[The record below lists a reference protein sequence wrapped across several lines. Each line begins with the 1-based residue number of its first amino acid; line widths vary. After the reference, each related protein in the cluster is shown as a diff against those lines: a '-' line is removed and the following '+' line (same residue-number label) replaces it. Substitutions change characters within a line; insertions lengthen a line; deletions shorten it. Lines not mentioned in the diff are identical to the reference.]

1 MAANK
6 EIKNWVNDLRITD
19 DCKGAYLTIDDNLNV
34 AWKQGTT
41 ETRTGEVWQY
51 NSITQDSYVILPQA
65 SVNIGLCVALM
76 RNKTDSGANPKLVI
90 LPEKTNGEYD
100 TIQGSK
106 NFYTSAGITI
116 DSTGKISETQD
127 NDNFSSVIF
136 KAVQMGNNQYGWVI
150 INGVGSWNGESIT
163 DPIYEA
169 VKAKYTQQA
178 ISVQTA
184 GANTLS
190 TSGGLG
196 STQSEFVEFTGLKE
210 YPRSV
215 KGSTEIELKPFNGND
230 SLQYMVIAAAEAENT
245 NYLYTGNMAS
255 PVTFNTFGK
264 VGSSFKNSYYSAN
277 QINTTNI
284 NASVNWLGY
293 LYRSSNVAYNN
304 NTKWC
309 QNNTGKSYT
318 YKLIKNKL
326 IMIFNQ
332 VSNITRLGTA
342 QITIPV
348 DLNNFKLA
356 NNKSL
361 TEVNKVYMDLDFGAE
376 QNAEDWKCYHII
388 AYKVP
393 ATWNDASVVDNNNIS
408 KVIPLKFEG
417 DGRTT
422 YTDFYS
428 SNLVGIP
435 LTEED
440 KTNGKFNLVFEFI
453 IDDESGNRTE
463 SEFAKNFPN
472 NNVYY
477 SKFRFIG
484 FEQLKQVSISPEVE
498 FEQFGAW
505 GGKEYHGSIEGN
517 SQSNLVI
524 YNGAYIDASTSD
536 DKIASDWVPNVSYTG
551 FQYKADTAS
560 QTYKTFFNQFGSYKP
575 SSNITKTIISAC
587 GGFPGQSEDS
597 NPVSAL
603 TYELVIDWVN
613 RNWQFTGFFKGGAWA
628 YHCTQQN
635 EFSDNPV
642 TLDFNACTHNTSG
655 TRLTTKRLSDSIL
668 INGSG
673 IIRLPYLLIN
683 SSNYISGE
691 GISLTWNFTHYK
703 TIVNPS
709 GYPIEVLCHYKCG
722 WERAENVWT
731 TDYIADGSE
740 FDGLLD
746 HPNDSSS
753 TGLVSPS
760 KACISPTHYRMKPNA
775 YNVEFTED
783 KGLLPYYKEFNCQQ
797 NGTKRPCYY
806 FNTHYVYS
814 NQATP
819 NISDYMSSQW
829 LTADAFCTLTF
840 TPKSTGLLKGYIRI
854 PQLVRSGAG
863 RLIIKEIYNEAN
875 HTWSDYIMVKDDFG
889 GNTRGLQILAPDTE
903 FSDKVNACEKIRYSV
918 ILYSTVN
925 WDSNNQDAWIT
936 SISRAAYPQSWDH
949 WISDFKTLYD
959 KNYIS
964 GYSIGTGMHGGGT
977 NSSTMRKVFG
987 REPNSTGGA
996 FIYSIAGKERMFT
1009 SDNVDVDKFA
1019 RSFYYQNKKNNVRA
1033 DMTTDLSQNNANADT
1048 TSANMG
1054 SPFEFLVYVMKTA

>member
-76 RNKTDSGANPKLVI
+76 RNKTDLGTNPKLVI

-127 NDNFSSVIF
+127 SDNFSSVIF

-150 INGVGSWNGESIT
+150 INGVGSWNGEAIDDT
-163 DPIYEA
+163 IYDA
-169 VKAKYTQQA
+169 VQAKYTQQA

-190 TSGGLG
+190 TSVGLG

-210 YPRSV
+210 YPKSV

-230 SLQYMVIAAAEAENT
+230 SLQYMIITAAQNDRT
-245 NYLYTGNMAS
+245 NYFYSGNVDIAS
-255 PVTFNTFGK
+255 FNVFGK
-264 VGSSFKNSYYSAN
+264 QGSKFKNNYYSAGTVN
-277 QINTTNI
+277 TNI
-284 NASVNWLGY
+284 LDSSDNCSVNWLGY
-293 LYRSSNVAYNN
+293 TFRRTSYSGNVS
-304 NTKWC
+304 WC
-309 QNNTGKSYT
+309 QNNRKRSYT
-318 YKLIKNKL
+318 YQLVKNKL
-326 IMIFNQ
+326 IMIHDDVNQ
-332 VSNITRLGTA
+332 INRLGTA
-342 QITIPV
+342 QITVPI

-376 QNAEDWKCYHII
+376 QDAADWKCYHII

-393 ATWNDASVVDNNNIS
+393 ATWNDAYNVDSNNIG
-408 KVIPLKFEG
+408 KVIPLKFQG
-417 DGRTT
+417 DGRSI
-422 YTDFYS
+422 DLDLYS

-463 SEFAKNFPN
+463 AEFAKNFPN

-498 FEQFGAW
+498 FEQFGAHGMKAW
-505 GGKEYHGSIEGN
+505 GTEGKDRIVENAYLAATVN
-517 SQSNLVI
+517 SKELADADI
-524 YNGAYIDASTSD
+524 AIDF
-536 DKIASDWVPNVSYTG
+536 IPNQSYTG
-551 FQYKADTAS
+551 FAYKANTAS
-560 QTYKTFFNQFGSYKP
+560 ATYKTFFNQFGSYKP
-575 SSNITKTIISAC
+575 STNITKTVIKANMD
-587 GGFPGQSEDS
+587 FPEISEDDA
-597 NPVSAL
+597 PAQIFC
-603 TYELVIDWVN
+603 YELIIDWIN
-613 RNWQFTGFFKGGAWA
+613 RNWQINGFVKASHFSSVCA
-628 YHCTQQN
+628 QQGSFDDDAVN
-635 EFSDNPV
+635 LTLSYYSGDNLQTY
-642 TLDFNACTHNTSG
+642 TLKEC
-655 TRLTTKRLSDSIL
+655 LL

-673 IIRLPYLLIN
+673 IIRLPHWIQNLG
-683 SSNYISGE
+683 SPGKEVSG
-691 GISLTWNFTHYK
+691 IWNFTHYK
-703 TIVNPS
+703 TVVNPS

-722 WERAENVWT
+722 WERAESVWT

-753 TGLVSPS
+753 AGLVSPS
-760 KACISPTHYRMKPNA
+760 KACISPTHYRMKPDA
-775 YNVEFTED
+775 YNVEFTEY
-783 KGLLPYYKEFNCQQ
+783 KGLLPYYKEFNCHT
-797 NGTKRPCYY
+797 NGTKKPCYY

-819 NISDYMSSQW
+819 NISDYRSSQW
-829 LTADAFCTLTF
+829 LAADAFCTLTF

-854 PQLVRSGAG
+854 PQLALMGCG

-875 HTWSDYIMVKDDFG
+875 RSWSDYIMIKDDFG
-889 GNTRGLQILAPDTE
+889 GSTRDLQILAQDTE
-903 FSDKVNACEKIRYSV
+903 FSDRVNAYETIRYTV

-925 WDSNNQDAWIT
+925 WDGNDNRDAFISSVCRSAFPQDWAHWIT
-936 SISRAAYPQSWDH
+936 
-949 WISDFKTLYD
+949 DFKTLYD

-964 GYSIGTGMHGGGT
+964 SYSIGTGAHGSGS
-977 NSSTMRKVFG
+977 NSTTMRKVFG
-987 REPNSTGGA
+987 REPNTAGGD
-996 FIYSIAGKERMFT
+996 FRYSIAEKDGMFIKDST
-1009 SDNVDVDKFA
+1009 DAGYFDVDKFA
-1019 RSFYYQNKKNNVRA
+1019 GSFYKDGSNRA
-1033 DMTTDLSQNNANADT
+1033 SITTDLSQNNSDADT
-1048 TSANMG
+1048 TPANMG

>member
-1 MAANK
+1 MVANK

-76 RNKTDSGANPKLVI
+76 RNKTDSGTNPKLVI

-106 NFYTSAGITI
+106 NFYTSAGVSI

-127 NDNFSSVIF
+127 SDNFSSVIF
-136 KAVQMGNNQYGWVI
+136 KAVQTGNNQYGWVI

-163 DPIYEA
+163 DIIDEA
-169 VKAKYTQQA
+169 VRAKYTQQA

-196 STQSEFVEFTGLKE
+196 STQSEFVEFTGLKN
-210 YPRSV
+210 YPKVV
-215 KGSTEIELKPFNGND
+215 KSSTDTGVDLEPFNGND
-230 SLQYMVIAAAEAENT
+230 SLQYMVIAAAQVENT
-245 NYLYTGNMAS
+245 NYLYTGNMTS

-277 QINTTNI
+277 QINTTDI
-284 NASVNWLGY
+284 NESVNWLGY

-332 VSNITRLGTA
+332 VSNINRLGTA

-361 TEVNKVYMDLDFGAE
+361 TEVNKVYIDLDFGAE
-376 QNAEDWKCYHII
+376 QDADDWKCYHII

-393 ATWNDASVVDNNNIS
+393 ATWNDASEVNSNNIG
-408 KVIPLKFEG
+408 KVIPLKFDG
-417 DGRTT
+417 DGKSKCN
-422 YTDFYS
+422 DFYS

-440 KTNGKFNLVFEFI
+440 KANGKFNLVFEFI

-463 SEFAKNFPN
+463 SEFARNFPN

-477 SKFRFIG
+477 AKFRFIG

-517 SQSNLVI
+517 SQSELVI
-524 YNGAYIDASTSD
+524 YNRAYIDASTPD
-536 DKIASDWVPNVSYTG
+536 DKIASNWIPNVSYTG
-551 FQYKADTAS
+551 FQYKANTAS

-587 GGFPGQSEDS
+587 GGFPGQSEDDT
-597 NPVSAL
+597 PVSAL

-613 RNWQFTGFFKGGAWA
+613 RNWQFTGFFKVENWA
-628 YHCTQQN
+628 YHCTQQS

-642 TLDFNACTHNTSG
+642 TLDFNACNSG
-655 TRLTTKRLSDSIL
+655 TRLTTKSLPDSIL

-673 IIRLPYLLIN
+673 IIRLPYLLVYN
-683 SSNYISGE
+683 TNYLPGA

-722 WERAENVWT
+722 WERAENIWT

-753 TGLVSPS
+753 EGKTSPS
-760 KACISPTHYRMKPNA
+760 KKCISPTHYRMKPDV
-775 YNVEFTED
+775 YNIEFTED
-783 KGLLPYYKEFNCQQ
+783 KGLLPYYKEFNCYN
-797 NGTKRPCYY
+797 NGTKKPCYF

-814 NQATP
+814 NQAMP
-819 NISDYMSSQW
+819 NISDYKSSQW

-840 TPKSTGLLKGYIRI
+840 TPKTTGLLKGYIRI

-875 HTWSDYIMVKDDFG
+875 GTWSDYIMVKDDFG
-889 GNTRGLQILAPDTE
+889 GNARGLQILAPDTE
-903 FSDKVNACEKIRYSV
+903 FSDRVNAHETIRYTV

-925 WDSNNQDAWIT
+925 WDSNNNSAYISSVCRSAFPQDWAHWIT
-936 SISRAAYPQSWDH
+936 
-949 WISDFKTLYD
+949 DFKTLYD

-964 GYSIGTGMHGGGT
+964 SYSIGTSAYDNGS

-987 REPNSTGGA
+987 REPNSTGGS
-996 FIYSIAGKERMFT
+996 FINSIEGKERMFT

-1033 DMTTDLSQNNANADT
+1033 GIATDLSQSNPDADT
-1048 TSANMG
+1048 TPANMG

>member
-19 DCKGAYLTIDDNLNV
+19 DCKGAYLTIDDNLNI

-90 LPEKTNGEYD
+90 LPERINGEYD

-106 NFYTSAGITI
+106 NFYTSAGVTI

-150 INGVGSWNGESIT
+150 INGVGSWNGEAIDDT
-163 DPIYEA
+163 IYKA
-169 VKAKYTQQA
+169 VQAKYTQQA

-210 YPRSV
+210 YPKSV

-230 SLQYMVIAAAEAENT
+230 SLQYMIITAAMNDRT
-245 NYLYTGNMAS
+245 NYFYSGNVDIAS
-255 PVTFNTFGK
+255 FNVFGK
-264 VGSSFKNSYYSAN
+264 QGSKFKNNYYSAGTVN
-277 QINTTNI
+277 TNI
-284 NASVNWLGY
+284 LDSSDNCSVNWLGY
-293 LYRSSNVAYNN
+293 TFRRTSYSGNVS
-304 NTKWC
+304 WC
-309 QNNTGKSYT
+309 QDNRKRSYT
-318 YKLIKNKL
+318 YQLVKNKL
-326 IMIFNQ
+326 IMIHDDVNQ
-332 VSNITRLGTA
+332 INRLGTA
-342 QITIPV
+342 QITVPV

-376 QNAEDWKCYHII
+376 QDANDWKCYHII

-393 ATWNDASVVDNNNIS
+393 ATWNDAYNVDSNNIS
-408 KVIPLKFEG
+408 KVIPLKFQG
-417 DGRTT
+417 DGRSVDL
-422 YTDFYS
+422 DFYS

-453 IDDESGNRTE
+453 IDDESGNRTKE
-463 SEFAKNFPN
+463 EFAKNFPN

-498 FEQFGAW
+498 FEQFGAHGVKAW
-505 GGKEYHGSIEGN
+505 GKEGKNRIVENAYLAATVN
-517 SQSNLVI
+517 SKELTDADI
-524 YNGAYIDASTSD
+524 AIDFIPD
-536 DKIASDWVPNVSYTG
+536 QSYTG
-551 FQYKADTAS
+551 FAYKANTAS
-560 QTYKTFFNQFGSYKP
+560 TTYKTFFNQFGSYKP
-575 SSNITKTIISAC
+575 STNITKTVIKANTDFPEIS
-587 GGFPGQSEDS
+587 ENDS
-597 NPVSAL
+597 PAQLFS
-603 TYELVIDWVN
+603 YELIVDWVN
-613 RNWQFTGFFKGGAWA
+613 RNWQINGFVKASHYSFVCAKQGK
-628 YHCTQQN
+628 
-635 EFSDNPV
+635 FSDTAADL
-642 TLDFNACTHNTSG
+642 TLSYYSG
-655 TRLTTKRLSDSIL
+655 NNLQTYTLKECLL

-673 IIRLPYLLIN
+673 IVRLPHWIQGLDSPGN
-683 SSNYISGE
+683 EVSG
-691 GISLTWNFTHYK
+691 IWNFTHYK
-703 TIVNPS
+703 TVVNPS

-753 TGLVSPS
+753 NGLVSPS
-760 KACISPTHYRMKPNA
+760 KRCISPTHYRMKPNV

-783 KGLLPYYKEFNCQQ
+783 KGLLPYYKEFNCHN
-797 NGTKRPCYY
+797 NGTKKPCYF

-819 NISDYMSSQW
+819 NISDYKSSQW
-829 LTADAFCTLTF
+829 LNADAFCTLTF
-840 TPKSTGLLKGYIRI
+840 TPKTTGLLKGYIRI

-875 HTWSDYIMVKDDFG
+875 HTWSDYIMIKDDFG

-903 FSDKVNACEKIRYSV
+903 FSDKVNAYEKIRYSV

-925 WDSNNQDAWIT
+925 WDSDNQDAYIT
-936 SISRAAYPQSWDH
+936 SISRAAFPTDWQH

-987 REPNSTGGA
+987 REPSTTGGA
-996 FIYSIAGKERMFT
+996 FINSIEGKERMFT

-1033 DMTTDLSQNNANADT
+1033 DMTTDLSQNNSDADT